1 MKVICVVGIRKSGK
15 TTIVEEL
22 TKELARRG
30 RRVGT
35 VKTVFCPSFGI
46 DDPKSNTARHAR
58 AGAVTV
64 TARARH
70 ETAVIYKHA
79 LTRSQILSHYADV
92 DYVLM
97 EGDYHVRAPRIV
109 AAHGEADARER
120 INELTVAVSGRI
132 ADGIDAL
139 DGLPALSPLT
149 QIGALCDLVEAH
161 ALEADA
167 FDPDDPLPDP
177 AASGDD
183 FCQCG
188 CHKNARKQDEV
199 TVTVG
204 GRTLTL
210 TPEQEQTVRA
220 WAGRA

>member
-1 MKVICVVGIRKSGK
+1 M
-15 TTIVEEL
+15 
-22 TKELARRG
+22 
-30 RRVGT
+30 
-35 VKTVFCPSFGI
+35 KTVFCPSFGI

-92 DYVLM
+92 DYVPM

-132 ADGIDAL
+132 ADGIDEL

-149 QIGALCDLVEAH
+149 QIGALCDLVEGH